1 VGRLSR
7 REFLKLSAIGGP
19 TLAALQSLSFRK
31 APDLPLGRVAV
42 KSIDIYKKP
51 DFDSP
56 SAAQLKKDTIVPITG
71 VAVAEGPYGNPR
83 WLEVEEGYI
92 HSGDIQIVEF
102 HPQVPVQ
109 RIYAPTLVEVSV
121 PITQSYIMIEPEEKI
136 LYRLY
141 YQSLFWMTG
150 VFIGKEEKVWYK
162 LHDQQLGVDLFA
174 PGEHLRLVGANEYM
188 PLSPDVNPGK
198 KWIEIQ
204 IAPQTL
210 TAYEDSAAV
219 HTANISSGMLFS
231 KEYATPNGTY
241 HIQNKTA
248 SVHMGNGQLTADPL
262 AYELP
267 GVPWV
272 SYFEMDKGIA
282 LHGTF
287 WHNDFGRVRS
297 HGCINLPPADA
308 LWIYR
313 WTTPSDPD
321 PVAKG
326 INGYGT
332 MVIID

>member
-1 VGRLSR
+1 VGTLSR
-7 REFLKLSAIGGP
+7 REFLKLSAAGAP
-19 TLAALQSLSFRK
+19 ALAALRGASSRK
-31 APDLPLGRVAV
+31 TPELPLGRVAV
-42 KSIDIYKKP
+42 KSIDIHEMP

-56 SAAQLKKDTIVPITG
+56 SVAQLKKDTIVPVAG
-71 VAVAEGPYGNPR
+71 VAVAEGPRGNPR
-83 WLEVEEGYI
+83 WLEVDGGFI
-92 HSGDIQIVEF
+92 HSGDVQIVEF
-102 HPQVPVQ
+102 HPQVPVLGVD
-109 RIYAPTLVEVSV
+109 APTLAEVCV

-141 YQSLFWMTG
+141 YQSLFWVTG
-150 VFIGKEEKVWYK
+150 VHIGKEYRIWYI

-174 PGEHLRLVGANEYM
+174 PGEHLRLVSAGEYA
-188 PLSPDVNPGK
+188 PLSSDVNPNM
-198 KWIEIQ
+198 KWIEIR

-210 TAYEDSAAV
+210 TAYEDSTAV
-219 HTANISSGMLFS
+219 HTANISSGMLFN
-231 KEYATPNGTY
+231 KEYATPGGTY

-248 SVHMGNGQLTADPL
+248 SVHMGDGQLTSDPL

-272 SYFEMDKGIA
+272 SYFEMEKGIA

-313 WTTPSDPD
+313 WSTPSDPD
-321 PVAKG
+321 PVARG

-332 MVIID
+332 TVIID